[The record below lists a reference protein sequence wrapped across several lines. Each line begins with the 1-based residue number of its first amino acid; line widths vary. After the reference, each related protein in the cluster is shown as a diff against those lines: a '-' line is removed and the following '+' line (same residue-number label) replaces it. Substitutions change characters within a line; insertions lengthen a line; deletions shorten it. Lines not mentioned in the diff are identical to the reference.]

1 MEALGPFPLLNQVL
15 SRYFIDDSGDGGGKG
30 DSNGFGGGD
39 GVVELP
45 VIIVMAINSDNSDE

>member
-1 MEALGPFPLLNQVL
+1 ML

>member
-1 MEALGPFPLLNQVL
+1 M
-15 SRYFIDDSGDGGGKG
+15 DDSGDDGGNG
-30 DSNGFGGGD
+30 DSNGFGGGNGGGD